1 MTELKRVL
9 VVGSNGRI
17 GKKVISK
24 LADKGYQ
31 VLAGSRHTD
40 NLDQENI
47 TYVYIDLLEGVAK
60 MVKNM
65 QAVDVVLFVAGSGGK
80 DLMKIDL
87 DGAVKTMEA
96 AELAHVKRFVMLSS
110 IYSLDRE
117 KIDQS
122 SLRNYMIAKF
132 YADNWLMKNTRLD
145 YTILQPGALIEKT
158 GTGKVTLND
167 GQAEENSLDN
177 VADVLVSVVSHD
189 DTIGKVITM
198 HDGDTAIDDALENI

>member
-1 MTELKRVL
+1 MMTEIKRVL

-17 GKKVISK
+17 GQKVTSK

-40 NLDQENI
+40 NLDQGNI
-47 TYVYIDLLEGVAK
+47 TYVYVDLLEGIDK
-60 MVKNM
+60 LVKNM
-65 QAVDVVLFVAGSGGK
+65 QAVDAILFVAGSGGK

-96 AELAHVKRFVMLSS
+96 AEIAHVKRFVMLSS

-117 KIDQS
+117 KIEVS
-122 SLRNYMIAKF
+122 SLRDYMTAKF
-132 YADNWLMKNTRLD
+132 YADNWLMKNTQLE
-145 YTILQPGALIEKT
+145 YTILQPGALVDEP

-167 GQAEENSLDN
+167 GQAGSNSLEN
-177 VADVLVSVVSHD
+177 VADVLVSVIAHD

-198 HDGDTAIDDALENI
+198 HDGDTDIKDVL